1 MNPVRNQKEVEN
13 AARRAIG
20 VLYGSEIEDLK
31 IRVLLPFP
39 NEYKR
44 EAWDANVTFLL
55 DNLQYTVDLL
65 INEKDG
71 QIINTRLIDTMMP
84 L

>member
-1 MNPVRNQKEVEN
+1 MTPVRNQKEVET
-13 AARRAIG
+13 AAKKTIEA
-20 VLYGSEIEDLK
+20 LYGTEVRNLK
-31 IRVLLPFP
+31 VRVLLPFP
-39 NEYKR
+39 NDHQR

-55 DNLQYTVDLL
+55 KGLQYTVDLL

-71 QIINTRLIDTMMP
+71 MVTNARLIDTMTP

>member
-1 MNPVRNQKEVEN
+1 MSPVRNQKEVES
-13 AARRAIG
+13 ATKRA
-20 VLYGSEIEDLK
+20 VEALYGSEAEDLK

-39 NEYKR
+39 NEHDR
-44 EAWDANVTFLL
+44 VAWDANVTFILNGL
-55 DNLQYTVDLL
+55 RYTVDLL

-71 QIINTRLIDTMMP
+71 QVTNARLIDTMTP

>member
-1 MNPVRNQKEVEN
+1 MSPVRNQKEVE
-13 AARRAIG
+13 AAAKKT
-20 VLYGSEIEDLK
+20 VEALYGAEVKDLK
-31 IRVLLPFP
+31 VRVLLPFP
-39 NEYKR
+39 NEHQR

-55 DNLQYTVDLL
+55 KGLQYTVDLL

-71 QIINTRLIDTMMP
+71 MVTNARLIDTMAP

>member
-1 MNPVRNQKEVEN
+1 MNPVRTRSEVEH
-13 AARRAIG
+13 AAKNCIES
-20 VLYGSEIEDLK
+20 LYGREIQNFK
-31 IRVLLPFP
+31 VRILLPFP
-39 NEYKR
+39 TEQNR

-55 DNLQYTVDLL
+55 DGEQYTVDLL

-71 QIINTRLIDTMMP
+71 RVTNARLIDTMVP

>member
-1 MNPVRNQKEVEN
+1 MSPVRNQKEVES
-13 AARRAIG
+13 AAKRAIET
-20 VLYGSEIEDLK
+20 LYGSEVKDLK

-39 NEYKR
+39 NERNR
-44 EAWDANVTFLL
+44 EAWDANVTFIL
-55 DNLQYTVDLL
+55 NGMQYTVDLL

-71 QIINTRLIDTMMP
+71 QVTNARLIDTTKP

>member
-1 MNPVRNQKEVEN
+1 MSPVRNQKEVES
-13 AARRAIG
+13 AAKRVIET
-20 VLYGSEIEDLK
+20 LYGSEVKDLK

-39 NEYKR
+39 NERNR
-44 EAWDANVTFLL
+44 EAWDANVTFIL
-55 DNLQYTVDLL
+55 NGMQYTVDLL

-71 QIINTRLIDTMMP
+71 QVTNARLIDTTKP

>member
-1 MNPVRNQKEVEN
+1 MSPVRNQKEVE
-13 AARRAIG
+13 AAAKKTIEA
-20 VLYGSEIEDLK
+20 LYGMEVKDLK
-31 IRVLLPFP
+31 VRVLLQFP
-39 NEYKR
+39 NEHQR

-55 DNLQYTVDLL
+55 KGLQYTVDLL

-71 QIINTRLIDTMMP
+71 MVTNARLIDTMTP

>member
-1 MNPVRNQKEVEN
+1 MNPVRNQKEVES
-13 AARRAIG
+13 AAKRAIET
-20 VLYGSEIEDLK
+20 LYGSEVKDLK

-39 NEYKR
+39 NEHKR
-44 EAWDANVTFLL
+44 EAWDANVTFIL
-55 DNLQYTVDLL
+55 NGLQYTVDLL

-71 QIINTRLIDTMMP
+71 QVTNARLIDTMTP

>member
-1 MNPVRNQKEVEN
+1 MSPVRNQKEVES
-13 AARRAIG
+13 AAKRVIET
-20 VLYGSEIEDLK
+20 LYGSEVKDLK

-39 NEYKR
+39 NEHNR
-44 EAWDANVTFLL
+44 EAWDANVTFIL
-55 DNLQYTVDLL
+55 NGMQYTVDLL

-71 QIINTRLIDTMMP
+71 QVTNARLIDTTKP